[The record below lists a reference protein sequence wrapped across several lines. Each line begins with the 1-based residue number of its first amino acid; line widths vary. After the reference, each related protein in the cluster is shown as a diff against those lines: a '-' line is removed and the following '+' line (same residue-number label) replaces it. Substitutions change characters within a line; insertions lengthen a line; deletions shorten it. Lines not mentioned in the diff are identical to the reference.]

1 MGANSSAQMASS
13 VGSISSATPSMSSTS
28 QETVNSWTSLT
39 DSGNGSHGTTTD
51 GSLTNIVPTKEK
63 KRKNLSSLATLRKR
77 LARKRRT
84 SRTFDHLQALRD
96 FISSWTTRDV
106 KQLCEE
112 YECSGLLKELSL
124 LAESA
129 RPLASTAQNDF
140 CELFDFKYCSDVTL
154 VYKGVHFPV
163 HKAIVC
169 VRCPAF
175 RELLGKKASGSCVT
189 VNLDIP
195 GLRVELFHDLLRY
208 LYSGELSGSYDPR
221 NNYDVL
227 LRISEQCGVP
237 NPLAHDL
244 KHLLETGL
252 YSDAS
257 LLFSPTQSRDFS
269 QPTKKC
275 RACSDQNEYSCH
287 RAILAARSP
296 FFRSVIQRQERRKA
310 ETSESNG
317 VHNPNQRTK
326 ILLDETIIP
335 RRYARVL
342 LHVMY
347 RDSAELHHLL
357 QLCVCKCN
365 TEVNAN
371 LSNGNSNN
379 GSNTNN
385 HTNCNPNSI
394 STLILVK
401 EVMDLYEIAR
411 FLELDFLVQSCE
423 DLLIDSLSL
432 ETFIMIMKWSEQPHG
447 SPWVKRQ
454 TLCFMRE
461 EFSAIASS
469 TVLCQ
474 LELSHLTEALKSD
487 FLNASELEVLQAVIK
502 WSETRLMKRMEER
515 EPNVVS
521 NTAHSL
527 RRGIRKKELNDTEL
541 RDILSE
547 LICHVRV
554 GHILPLDSDI
564 LSNAA
569 KRGLISTLPPY
580 MLGEDAVL
588 PQSRGISSW
597 FRGRGTGPFVRP
609 RYFAPY
615 VEEAKAVLDERIGRQ
630 GEPIPS
636 RVSRQISHIPDAL
649 YMLDKASALSAVNDG
664 FLGSDHYHL
673 CISSSSSSS
682 AVCYEDI
689 HDANSRPQ
697 LPILEDRVVVLMK
710 QREQE
715 LKSLALSQRALA
727 LVSNRCEALRLIQL
741 RVCREFGLPDAAS
754 DVLHGHNY
762 SRALDAPD
770 DGVSRLSYAA
780 SEVGSLSIPPPP
792 RPLTN
797 HMPNMTTLPED
808 RDLYSTFSELKLE
821 SSVPR
826 LAHFD
831 LDSQFSSNESRRTLS
846 DLIPDIAIATT
857 AIEEFHLTQRTTD
870 LTESTIKRDLESER
884 PRFV

>member
-1 MGANSSAQMASS
+1 MGANHSSQMSS
-13 VGSISSATPSMSSTS
+13 GSSTVTVPSLNSTS
-28 QETVNSWTSLT
+28 QETVNSWTSYS
-39 DSGNGSHGTTTD
+39 DNNSGTGSHSTLTD
-51 GSLTNIVPTKEK
+51 GSMNSVMPIKEK

-77 LARKRRT
+77 LVRKRRT
-84 SRTFDHLQALRD
+84 SRSFDHSQALRD
-96 FISSWTTRDV
+96 FISSWSTRDI

-112 YECSGLLKELSL
+112 YECTGLLKELSL

-140 CELFDFKYCSDVTL
+140 CELFDFKYCSDITL
-154 VYKGVHFPV
+154 VYKGVQFPV

-175 RELLGKKASGSCVT
+175 RELLGKKPPGSYVT
-189 VNLDIP
+189 VNLDIT

-237 NPLAHDL
+237 NPLAYDL

-257 LLFSPTQSRDFS
+257 LLFSPQQHHRDCS
-269 QPTKKC
+269 QQPVKKC

-310 ETSESNG
+310 ETSDPNT
-317 VHNPNQRTK
+317 VLHANQRTK
-326 ILLDETIIP
+326 ILLDESIIP

-347 RDSAELHHLL
+347 RDAAELHHLL
-357 QLCVCKCN
+357 QSCVCKCVN
-365 TEVNAN
+365 EVNIIGTNTASATN
-371 LSNGNSNN
+371 NNSN
-379 GSNTNN
+379 TV
-385 HTNCNPNSI
+385 
-394 STLILVK
+394 STLVLVK

-432 ETFIMIMKWSEQPHG
+432 DSLLMILKWSEQPHG

-454 TLCFMRE
+454 ALCFMRE
-461 EFSAIASS
+461 EFSSIVSS
-469 TVLCQ
+469 ALLCQ
-474 LELSHLTEALKSD
+474 LELSHLIEALKSD

-502 WSETRLMKRMEER
+502 WGENRLMKRMEER

-541 RDILSE
+541 RDIISE

-554 GHILPLDSDI
+554 VHILPLDSDI
-564 LSNAA
+564 LTNAA

-580 MLGEDAVL
+580 MVGEDSVL
-588 PQSRGISSW
+588 PQSRGIAAW
-597 FRGRGTGPFVRP
+597 FRGRGTGPFIRP
-609 RYFAPY
+609 RYFTPY
-615 VEEAKAVLDERIGRQ
+615 VEEAKALLDDRIGRQ
-630 GEPIPS
+630 GEIVS
-636 RVSRQISHIPDAL
+636 NRVSRQISHIPDAL
-649 YMLDKASALSAVNDG
+649 YMLDKTNNTVSPMNDV

-689 HDANSRPQ
+689 HEAGSRPQ
-697 LPILEDRVVVLMK
+697 MPILEDRVVVLMK

-715 LKSLALSQRALA
+715 LKGLPLSQRALA

-754 DVLHGHNY
+754 DVLHGNNY
-762 SRALDAPD
+762 SMPVLEGPD
-770 DGVSRLSYAA
+770 DGISRLSYVAP

-792 RPLTN
+792 RPLTSN
-797 HMPNMTTLPED
+797 LSGITTTVLNED

-831 LDSQFSSNESRRTLS
+831 LESQFSSNESRHTLS

-857 AIEEFHLTQRTTD
+857 TAIEEFQLAQRSADSMD
-870 LTESTIKRDLESER
+870 LKRDIESER